1 MLKDGDGGF
10 IRRSRP
16 FFMVGVLLCCMIG
29 LGVRRHQDGENILL
43 TRQRIYGNI
52 LLDF

>member
-16 FFMVGVLLCCMIG
+16 FFMVRGITVLYDRV
-29 LGVRRHQDGENILL
+29 GVRLHQDGENILL
-43 TRQRIYGNI
+43 TRRRIYDNI

>member
-16 FFMVGVLLCCMIG
+16 FFMVRGITVLYDMVG
-29 LGVRRHQDGENILL
+29 YPAASGR
-43 TRQRIYGNI
+43 
-52 LLDF
+52 